1 VLGSPRMH
9 KGIDFAVPTGTPV
22 MAAGAGTI
30 QIQGWLGGYG
40 NFVLVNHGNTYST
53 AYGHLS
59 RFAPGLHQGSHV
71 RQGQVIA
78 FSGATGLATGP
89 HLHYEIR
96 INGNQVNPLT
106 VKVARGE
113 ILAGK
118 ELNHFLANRI
128 GVDHELASM
137 PLESRIAESPSDLRA
152 AKD

>member
-1 VLGSPRMH
+1 
-9 KGIDFAVPTGTPV
+9 
-22 MAAGAGTI
+22 MAAGSGTI

-40 NFVLVNHGNTYST
+40 NFVLINHGNTYST

-71 RQGQVIA
+71 RQGQVVA
-78 FSGATGLATGP
+78 YSGATGLATGP

-106 VKVARGE
+106 VKVARGQ
-113 ILAGK
+113 ILAGR
-118 ELNHFLANRI
+118 ELHQFLANRV
-128 GVDHELASM
+128 GVDRELAAM
-137 PLESRIAESPSDLRA
+137 PLESKVAESPSDLRA

>member
-1 VLGSPRMH
+1 VLGYTRMH

-22 MAAGAGTI
+22 MAAGSGTI

-89 HLHYEIR
+89 HLHW
-96 INGNQVNPLT
+96 G
-106 VKVARGE
+106 
-113 ILAGK
+113 
-118 ELNHFLANRI
+118 LNWFQMRL
-128 GVDHELASM
+128 D
-137 PLESRIAESPSDLRA
+137 PSRSTGTPAP
-152 AKD
+152 AKS